1 MNRLLALALR
11 RRILVLVLLATV
23 LTAGGISFANLNIEA
38 YPDPVPPLV
47 DVVTQWPGQSAEEIE
62 RYVTI
67 PLEVQLAGIK
77 HVTAVR
83 TMSLFGLSDVK
94 VQFTYDYTYDEA
106 EQQVL
111 NRLSQLSPLPGG
123 ITPSISPESPTGEV
137 YRYRL
142 KGPHGFSL
150 TDLKTL
156 QDWVIDR
163 RFRAVPGVIDI
174 TGWGGLTKTY
184 DVTIDLAKLQAY
196 NLTLMQV
203 LQALNNSNIN
213 VGGETLNIGPQSAV
227 VRGVG
232 QIRSMDEIR
241 DTVLTQNGNSPV
253 LVSDVAT
260 ISVGH
265 VPRLGI
271 SGQDKEDDV
280 VQGIVLMR
288 RGAETLPTLRLVEAE
303 VAKMNNS
310 GILPPGV
317 RLEPY
322 YDRTDLI
329 NVTTHTVL
337 HNVTL
342 GIILVFLV
350 QWLFLGNLRTAI
362 VVATTI
368 PFALSFA
375 LILMMIRGES
385 ANLLS
390 VGAIDFGLI
399 VDGTVILVENVFRH
413 LVESQREASVLGPHG
428 WHIDRYE
435 GQYGLPGRLQVIHAA
450 SSEVA
455 VSIFFSTAIIIAAF
469 VPLFGLGGI
478 EGHIFAP
485 MAKTYAYALLGAVI
499 ATFTVS
505 PALCGLLLPEDLSEK
520 DTLVV
525 RLLHAAYAPVLRFA
539 VANQVLTLGA
549 GVLLVLLSLLAG
561 RALQLEFLPKLEEG
575 NLWIRA
581 TMPTAISLEEGNG
594 YVNRMRAVMRSFPE
608 VVTVV
613 SQHGRPDDGTDTAGF
628 YNAEFYVP
636 LKPPSEWPRGVTK
649 DGLTKDVVDKLQQEF
664 PGVDFNASQ
673 NIQDNVTE
681 AASGVKGE
689 NSVKL
694 FGSDLK
700 QMEATADKIKEVL
713 KTVKGITDLAVFN
726 SLGQPTVTI
735 NIDRR
740 KAARYGLM
748 PGDVNAVVQAA
759 IGGQSAGDLY
769 EEGSDR
775 HFPMRVRLVPRY
787 RQDLDAIRNI
797 TIGAQGP
804 NGQIQVPLSEVAKVK
819 LTSGPAFIYR
829 EQQQRYVP
837 IKFSVRGRDVGSAVL
852 EAQKKVA
859 DSVVLPA
866 GSRLEWV
873 GEVENLQDALKR
885 LRILVPVSIGM
896 ILLLLFGMF
905 GTVRNMLLAASV
917 IPMAMV
923 GGIFTLVLTGTPFS
937 VSAAIGFVALFG
949 ISVMEGVILIS
960 FFRRIDALGFDRGTA
975 IIHTGVT
982 RLRPVV
988 MTCVAA
994 CVGLL
999 PAAVSTGIGSQVQ
1012 RPLALVV
1019 VGGILLAPILILII
1033 LPVMIDVFTPI
1044 RADEPIG
1051 EATPEPGE

>member
-1 MNRLLALALR
+1 MHGLIALALR
-11 RRILVLVLLATV
+11 RRVLVVVMLAGV
-23 LTAGGISFANLNIEA
+23 LVAGAISFANLNIEA

-67 PLEVQLAGIK
+67 PIEVALASIP

-83 TMSLFGLSDVK
+83 TSSLFGLSDVK
-94 VQFTYDYTYDEA
+94 VQFTYDYTYEEA
-106 EQQVL
+106 EQKVL
-111 NRLSQLSPLPGG
+111 NHLSQLSPLPGN

-142 KGPHGFSL
+142 KGPPGFSL
-150 TDLKTL
+150 TDLKSL
-156 QDWVIDR
+156 QDWVVDR
-163 RFRAVPGVIDI
+163 RFRAVPGVIDV
-174 TGWGGLTKTY
+174 TGWGGRTKTY

-196 NLTLMQV
+196 NLTLTQV
-203 LQALNNSNIN
+203 LQALGNSNIN
-213 VGGETLNIGPQSAV
+213 VGGQILNVGPQAAV

-232 QIRSMDEIR
+232 LIRSMSDIAN
-241 DTVLTQNGNSPV
+241 TVVTQNNNVPV
-253 LVSDVAT
+253 LISDVAT
-260 ISVGH
+260 VSVGH

-271 SGQDKEDDV
+271 AGQDAEDDV

-288 RGAETLPTLRLVEAE
+288 RGSETLPTLKKIEAA
-303 VAKMNNS
+303 VAKMNS
-310 GILPPGV
+310 EILPPGV

-337 HNVTL
+337 HNVAF

-350 QWLFLGNLRTAI
+350 QWLFLGSLRSAI

-375 LILMMIRGES
+375 LIVMMIRGES

-390 VGAIDFGLI
+390 VGAVDFGLI
-399 VDGTVILVENVFRH
+399 VDGSVIMVENVFRH
-413 LVESQREASVLGPHG
+413 LVESRHGSREPHSLG
-428 WHIDRYE
+428 WEIDRVRDT
-435 GQYGLPGRLQVIHAA
+435 LPGMPIRMAIIHAA
-450 SSEVA
+450 GTEVA
-455 VSIFFSTAIIIAAF
+455 VSIFFSTAIIVAAF

-478 EGHIFAP
+478 EGHIFSP

-499 ATFTVS
+499 CTFTVS
-505 PALCGLLLPEDLSEK
+505 PALCALLLPEDLSEK
-520 DTLVV
+520 DTIVV
-525 RLLHAAYAPVLRFA
+525 RLLHAAYEPVLRFA
-539 VANQVLTLGA
+539 VANRILTLGA
-549 GVLLVLLSLLAG
+549 GVLLIVLSVLAG
-561 RALQLEFLPKLEEG
+561 RSLQLEFLPKLEEG

-581 TMPTAISLEEGNG
+581 TMPISISLEEGNG
-594 YVNRMRAVMRSFPE
+594 YVNRMRALMLTFPE

-636 LKPPSEWPRGVTK
+636 LKPPSEWPK
-649 DGLTKDVVDKLQQEF
+649 GLTKDEFTKEVIDKLQADF
-664 PGVDFNASQ
+664 PGIDFNASQ
-673 NIQDNVTE
+673 NIQDNVEE

-689 NSVKL
+689 NSVKV

-700 QMEATADKIKEVL
+700 QLEATAHKIKDVL
-713 KTVKGITDLAVFN
+713 STVRGITDLAV
-726 SLGQPTVTI
+726 LTTVGQPTVTI
-735 NIDRR
+735 DVDRH

-759 IGGQSAGDLY
+759 IGGQTPGDLY
-769 EEGSDR
+769 EVGSDR
-775 HFPMRVRLVPRY
+775 HFPIMVRLAPSY
-787 RQDLDAIRNI
+787 RQDLDSIRNI

-804 NGQIQVPLSEVAKVK
+804 NGQIQVPLSEVATVK

-837 IKFSVRGRDVGSAVL
+837 IKYSVRGRDVGSAIL

-859 DSVVLPA
+859 ESVVLPA
-866 GSRLEWV
+866 GTRLEWV
-873 GEVENLQDALKR
+873 GEIENLQDAMARLK
-885 LRILVPVSIGM
+885 ILVPTSM
-896 ILLLLFGMF
+896 ALILLLLYGMF

-917 IPMAMV
+917 IPMALV

-949 ISVMEGVILIS
+949 ISVMEGVILLS
-960 FFRRIDALGFDRGTA
+960 FFRRIDAFGHERRTA
-975 IIHTGVT
+975 IIQTGMT

-988 MTCVAA
+988 MTCFAA

-1019 VGGILLAPILILII
+1019 VGGILLAPALILIF

-1044 RADEPIG
+1044 GAAQPIG
-1051 EATPEPGE
+1051 DATPEPGE